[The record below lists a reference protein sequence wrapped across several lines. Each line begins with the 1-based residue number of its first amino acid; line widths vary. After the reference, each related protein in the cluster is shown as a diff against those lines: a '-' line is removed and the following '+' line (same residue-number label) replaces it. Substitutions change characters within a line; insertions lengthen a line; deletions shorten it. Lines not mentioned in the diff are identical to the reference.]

1 MLAFRLLLPVLM
13 AVFLLAGLSS
23 AFASNSPAGAQTDTP
38 ESVANARNK
47 PTIRGGI
54 VFRAYCVL
62 CHGERGDGLSR
73 GAKLYGSS
81 SLILK
86 PNSREYTEKIIRYGG
101 KAVGRTDSMPNWNEE
116 LSEEQ
121 IGDVIEYLSIVTDQ
135 VARGGVVFKTN
146 CILCH
151 GVKGDGKGRAS
162 VFLDPPPANLT
173 LSDKNDEYKKMI
185 ITFGGKAMG
194 RSDRMPIWGEQ
205 LLTEQQ
211 IDDVVAYLRTIL
223 VIEAN

>member
-1 MLAFRLLLPVLM
+1 MRTRELLSSLM
-13 AVFLLAGLSS
+13 AATLLTGY
-23 AFASNSPAGAQTDTP
+23 FPAYAVDTP
-38 ESVANARNK
+38 EAVANARNK
-47 PTIRGGI
+47 PAIRGGI

-62 CHGERGDGLSR
+62 CHGERGDGMSR
-73 GAKLYGSS
+73 GAKLYGTTNLS
-81 SLILK
+81 LK
-86 PNSREYTEKIIRYGG
+86 PGTREHTEKIIREGG
-101 KAVGRTDSMPNWNEE
+101 RSVGQSDFMPSWKEE

-121 IGDVIEYLSIVTDQ
+121 IGDVIEYLTIVTDP
-135 VARGGVVFKTN
+135 VARGRVVFRTN

-151 GVKGDGKGRAS
+151 GVNADGKGRAS

-223 VIEAN
+223 VSDAK